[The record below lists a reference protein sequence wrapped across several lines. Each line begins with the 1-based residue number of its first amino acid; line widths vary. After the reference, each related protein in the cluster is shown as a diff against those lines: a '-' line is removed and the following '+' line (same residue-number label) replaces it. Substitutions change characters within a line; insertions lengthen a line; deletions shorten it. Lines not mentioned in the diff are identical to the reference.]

1 MLGFVMVKESLAH
14 RFRRWFG
21 AAEPTA
27 VPLESNRTESNEGRL
42 ATWLQSTQENDR
54 AVLARRLHDELGG
67 LLTAA
72 RMDLSWLRTRLDQ
85 LGDEAMRQKAAAI
98 DSGLSEA
105 MILKRG
111 VVDRLRP
118 ALLDHFGLATALQ
131 AHCEDVCRR
140 AGVPCDVQVTEEIS
154 AMPPDLAL
162 ALFRASDFALQRM
175 LRSPAPRHVELIA
188 ELEAGRLQLTLQAS
202 GLESVEAAVEDN
214 VAVANL
220 QHWLRRYA
228 GNLSWDDSGGG
239 SAILRADAPVDGVS
253 ADEEP
258 SGSRSTPAAR

>member
-1 MLGFVMVKESLAH
+1 MQKDSWVLRL
-14 RFRRWFG
+14 RRWMAG
-21 AAEPTA
+21 AGPGDVRA
-27 VPLESNRTESNEGRL
+27 SNADGDL
-42 ATWLQSTQENDR
+42 ATWLQSTHETER
-54 AVLARRLHDELGG
+54 ATLARRLHDELGG

-72 RMDLSWLRTRLDQ
+72 RMDLSWLRSRLEQ
-85 LGDEAMRQKAAAI
+85 TGDEGMRQKAAAI

-105 MILKRG
+105 MNLKRG

-140 AGVPCDVQVTEEIS
+140 AGVPCDVQVSEEIS

-162 ALFRASDFALQRM
+162 GLYRACEFALLKM
-175 LRSPAPRHVELIA
+175 LRSPPPKHVELIA
-188 ELEAGRLQLTLQAS
+188 EVEEGQLVLTLQAS
-202 GLESVEAAVEDN
+202 GLTGRSAEDALAVEN
-214 VAVANL
+214 F

-228 GNLSWDDSGGG
+228 GTLSWSDEGNGGAVLKASAPLSG
-239 SAILRADAPVDGVS
+239 LS
-253 ADEEP
+253 ADGEP

>member
-1 MLGFVMVKESLAH
+1 MVRDSWLL
-14 RFRRWFG
+14 RVRRWMSG
-21 AAEPTA
+21 EGPA
-27 VPLESNRTESNEGRL
+27 SNGSAQPPSRGNNEGEL
-42 ATWLQSTQENDR
+42 ATWLQSTQETER
-54 AVLARRLHDELGG
+54 AQLARRLHDELGG

-72 RMDLSWLRTRLDQ
+72 RMDLSWLRARLDQ

-105 MILKRG
+105 MNLKRG

-162 ALFRASDFALQRM
+162 ALFRASEFALTKM
-175 LRSPAPRHVELIA
+175 LRSPPPKHVELIA
-188 ELEAGRLQLTLQAS
+188 EVDEGRLLLTLQAA
-202 GLESVEAAVEDN
+202 GLTGRSTADALAVEN
-214 VAVANL
+214 F
-220 QHWLRRYA
+220 QHWLRRYS
-228 GNLSWDDSGGG
+228 GTLSWTDEGDGG
-239 SAILRADAPVDGVS
+239 AVLRADAPLADFS
-253 ADEEP
+253 AVAEGP
-258 SGSRSTPAAR
+258 PGSRSRPAAH

>member
-1 MLGFVMVKESLAH
+1 MVKETLAQ
-14 RFRRWFG
+14 RVRRWFG
-21 AAEPTA
+21 ADAPASDVGQASSAESA
-27 VPLESNRTESNEGRL
+27 EGRL

-72 RMDLSWLRTRLDQ
+72 RMDLSWLRSRLDL

-98 DSGLSEA
+98 DAGLSEA

-175 LRSPAPRHVELIA
+175 LRSPPPRHVELIA

-202 GLESVEAAVEDN
+202 GVTSVGHGVEET

-228 GNLSWDDSGGG
+228 GNLTWEDAGDG
-239 SAILRADAPVDGVS
+239 SATLRADAPLNGVS

-258 SGSRSTPAAR
+258 SGSRSMPAAR

>member
-1 MLGFVMVKESLAH
+1 MQRL
-14 RFRRWFG
+14 RRWLG
-21 AAEPTA
+21 GEAARDRKPAGPSDE
-27 VPLESNRTESNEGRL
+27 EL
-42 ATWLQSTQENDR
+42 ASWLQETQEAER

-85 LGDEAMRQKAAAI
+85 IGDDSMRQKAAAI
-98 DSGLSEA
+98 DTGLSEA
-105 MILKRG
+105 MNMKRG

-140 AGVPCDVQVTEEIS
+140 AGVPCDIQVTDEIS

-162 ALFRASDFALQRM
+162 ALFRGCEFALQRM
-175 LRSPAPRHVELIA
+175 LRDPPPRHVELIA
-188 ELEAGRLQLTLQAS
+188 EVEGGRLQLTLQAT
-202 GLESVEAAVEDN
+202 GLREATPVGSLAVE
-214 VAVANL
+214 NL

-228 GNLSWDDSGGG
+228 GNLSWEDTGDG
-239 SAILRADAPVDGVS
+239 SAVLRADAPVQSVS
-253 ADEEP
+253 ADAGP
-258 SGSRSTPAAR
+258 SDSRSMPAAR